1 MAYKDVSLL
10 NQSRIFKAPREV
22 ESEANKYRGQA
33 VFGKEKG
40 GQTYFEFLKSQ
51 GKRKFQFD
59 SGTSANQQNKNIT

>member
-22 ESEANKYRGQA
+22 ESEADKYRGQA
-33 VFGKEKG
+33 VFGTEKS
-40 GQTYFEFLKSQ
+40 GQSYFEFLKSQ